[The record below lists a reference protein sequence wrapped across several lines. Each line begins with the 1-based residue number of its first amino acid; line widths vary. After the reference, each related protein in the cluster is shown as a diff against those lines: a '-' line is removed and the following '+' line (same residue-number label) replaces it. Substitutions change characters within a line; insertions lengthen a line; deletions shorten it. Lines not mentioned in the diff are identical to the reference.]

1 MFCIHFYNETKPGM
15 VACPP
20 PPQWKNS
27 PELHLNGG
35 PTAPLNEN
43 HKLDAEA
50 AMTNDD
56 ILGDEIPFDQMKS
69 VRESCN
75 KMSNLNVKGHG
86 KFPGS
91 HPVSLNRGQF
101 ITSEAAL
108 LLCYME
114 S

>member
-50 AMTNDD
+50 LMANDD
-56 ILGDEIPFDQMKS
+56 ILGDEKLFDQMKS
-69 VRESCN
+69 LRESCN
-75 KMSNLNVKGHG
+75 KKLNLNVKRTWEVSRGHT
-86 KFPGS
+86 
-91 HPVSLNRGQF
+91 QF
-101 ITSEAAL
+101 LSTGTI
-108 LLCYME
+108 YDF
-114 S
+114 